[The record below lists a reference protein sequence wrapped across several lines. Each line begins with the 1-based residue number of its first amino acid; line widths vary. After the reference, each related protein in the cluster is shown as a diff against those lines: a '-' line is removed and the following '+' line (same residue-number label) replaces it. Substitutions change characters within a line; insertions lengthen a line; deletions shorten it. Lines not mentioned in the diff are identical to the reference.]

1 MNGFESNGP
10 LTRSPPS
17 GRRPLPSRLR
27 LAAVGLCAL
36 ALAGGA
42 AFSQPGTDQ
51 ARADM
56 DRSAAG
62 RGQAIAVGGGPAGAG
77 AACISCHGVDGQ
89 GDAAAGFPRI
99 AGLHPRYLFKQ
110 MADYASGARPN
121 PVMSPIAQQ
130 LDERDWQGVASYYA
144 ALQPLS
150 PARAQVTPAAAPA
163 ELQYGGA
170 IYAVGSA
177 ELGIQGCANCHGP
190 AGIGMDPV
198 YPRLAGQHA
207 SYAAGQLRL
216 WREGVRKN
224 DPAGVMGA
232 IARRMGDREIDAVA
246 AYLAS
251 LGR

>member
-10 LTRSPPS
+10 PP
-17 GRRPLPSRLR
+17 RPAPSARR
-27 LAAVGLCAL
+27 LALAASCLAAL

-42 AFSQPGTDQ
+42 AFSQSG
-51 ARADM
+51 M
-56 DRSAAG
+56 DRSRVDVDREAAA
-62 RGQAIAVGGGPAGAG
+62 RGQTIAVGGGPAGAG
-77 AACISCHGVDGQ
+77 AACMSCHGVDGQ

-130 LDERDWQGVASYYA
+130 LDEQDWQGVASYYA
-144 ALQPLS
+144 SLQPAS
-150 PARAQVTPAAAPA
+150 GSRASLTPAASPA
-163 ELQYGGA
+163 DLQYGGT

>member
-1 MNGFESNGP
+1 MNGFESN
-10 LTRSPPS
+10 SPPPRS
-17 GRRPLPSRLR
+17 APPGRRLA
-27 LAAVGLCAL
+27 LAAFCLTVSCLAAL

-42 AFSQPGTDQ
+42 AFSQSGTDR
-51 ARADM
+51 ARAEV
-56 DRSAAG
+56 DRDAAA
-62 RGQAIAVGGGPAGAG
+62 RGQTIAVGGGPAGAG

-121 PVMSPIAQQ
+121 QVMSPIAQQ
-130 LDERDWQGVASYYA
+130 LDERDWEGVATYYA
-144 ALQPLS
+144 SLQPVS
-150 PARAQVTPAAAPA
+150 APRASLTPAASPA
-163 ELQYGGA
+163 DLQYGGTL
-170 IYAVGSA
+170 YAVGNA
-177 ELGIQGCANCHGP
+177 ELGLQGCANCHGP

-224 DPAGVMGA
+224 DPAGVMGE